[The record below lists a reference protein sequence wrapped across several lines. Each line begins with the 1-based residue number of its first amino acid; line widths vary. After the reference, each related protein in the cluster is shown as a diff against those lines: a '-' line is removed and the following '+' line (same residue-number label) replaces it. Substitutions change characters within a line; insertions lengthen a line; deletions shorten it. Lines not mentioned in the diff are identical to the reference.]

1 MKYDGIN
8 WMGWL
13 IIITILSFILFV
25 YLMWFGKWG
34 IPIFIGVVIGGII
47 IGANKEEKDI
57 KIEFIGDSITCGY
70 GIDEM
75 NEKGYF
81 STATENFTK
90 SYAYIT
96 AENLGAAPGKSGCP
110 HCRGG
115 ESGGRGTCLRL

>member
-47 IGANKEEKDI
+47 IGANKEGKESRIDSD
-57 KIEFIGDSITCGY
+57 EYFTDEDFI
-70 GIDEM
+70 
-75 NEKGYF
+75 NVKV
-81 STATENFTK
+81 
-90 SYAYIT
+90 
-96 AENLGAAPGKSGCP
+96 
-110 HCRGG
+110 G
-115 ESGGRGTCLRL
+115 EWVSRK